1 MKEESTPYARYE
13 PAQTI
18 SVLLYSFHLPDFDY
32 KNSVVCT
39 RTQVRSGLACKT
51 GFTWHKSKLSALVC
65 TVFRDPWKERLKR
78 CRPLF
83 SQSNSKFK
91 EIPLKCQRNHELFCG
106 FLCFYAKL
114 SSPHPALSTIRGVVQ
129 SLTGVGKQA
138 VALVL
143 QVEEVAV
150 GSIHTAGR
158 ETAGGVG
165 GDIETTGSG
174 GQDLTAYKEQVTK
187 CAVRGVRAAG
197 NPGTATVA
205 GTLDGVVAWVDA
217 DELSA

>member
-1 MKEESTPYARYE
+1 MDS
-13 PAQTI
+13 
-18 SVLLYSFHLPDFDY
+18 SV
-32 KNSVVCT
+32 
-39 RTQVRSGLACKT
+39 
-51 GFTWHKSKLSALVC
+51 
-65 TVFRDPWKERLKR
+65 
-78 CRPLF
+78 
-83 SQSNSKFK
+83 
-91 EIPLKCQRNHELFCG
+91 
-106 FLCFYAKL
+106 FYAKL
-114 SSPHPALSTIRGVVQ
+114 SSPHPASSAVGGVVQ
-129 SLTGVGKQA
+129 STGGVGKQS

-150 GSIHTAGR
+150 GSIHTTWR

-165 GDIETTGSG
+165 GDIKTTGSG
-174 GQDLTAYKEQVTK
+174 GKDFTAHGKQVTE